1 MASSGGETA
10 ITYRSGERVELG
22 DIVMEPVNGDMDWGV
37 VLDVIL
43 PNSEKAMKEYDGPS
57 GGVVVKWDSWESW
70 VFIDPIVLQGIDEVF
85 FVRRKNEMSKPLT
98 YRGGERVELGDIVM
112 RSENGDTTGV
122 VVVVFLAHSWKAVW
136 NFMRLGGVFVKW
148 DGCETEVSMEA
159 DVLREEVCLIRR
171 KSV

>member
-1 MASSGGETA
+1 MGQ
-10 ITYRSGERVELG
+10 LG
-22 DIVMEPVNGDMDWGV
+22 
-37 VLDVIL
+37 IL
-43 PNSEKAMKEYDGPS
+43 GLL
-57 GGVVVKWDSWESW
+57 
-70 VFIDPIVLQGIDEVF
+70 DPIVLQGIDEVF
-85 FVRRKNEMSKPLT
+85 FVRRKNEMTKTLT

-122 VVVVFLAHSWKAVW
+122 VVVVFLAHSSNAVW

-159 DVLREEVCLIRR
+159 DVLREEVCLVRR